1 MFFELGNYHVLVV
14 TVTLNIFVQY
24 LVVCTLELLLHEV
37 GQTAVNKSIIIIM
50 AFLLI
55 FYFEYGRHVARLRRP
70 RCRAYA
76 PTNNAASHDDFE
88 KIKSWVSVPFLYGYE
103 APLL

>member
-37 GQTAVNKSIIIIM
+37 RQTAGNKSIIIIV

-55 FYFEYGRHVARLRRP
+55 FYFECLCLFLSFDISPCFYYLDLRS
-70 RCRAYA
+70 Y
-76 PTNNAASHDDFE
+76 
-88 KIKSWVSVPFLYGYE
+88 II
-103 APLL
+103 